1 MTNQEMMSSW
11 LSINETTNVNECQSA
26 SIVCSFSLVSL
37 SRCSTN
43 ISTEY
48 NHCNRLQWLYTK
60 QWQVGVVTTSTT
72 HSLLCSQSFFLPLHT
87 LAKKNIV
94 LQDVSLVPL
103 TTYSLILVV
112 LYALYNKKK
121 KSKRQSTVEEVNGLG
136 EWYSLIPGVCIS
148 M

>member
-60 QWQVGVVTTSTT
+60 QWQVGVELQVP
-72 HSLLCSQSFFLPLHT
+72 HIHFCVAKVSFFPFTHWQ
-87 LAKKNIV
+87 KKYSSTGCQSSPVDNV
-94 LQDVSLVPL
+94 LFDFSGSLCFVQG
-103 TTYSLILVV
+103 
-112 LYALYNKKK
+112 KK

>member
-112 LYALYNKKK
+112 LYALYKKK